1 MLVAAAAGLFTACS
15 NTDDLNH
22 TDFAQNNAPSTEVYM
37 GVNALNNLE
46 KINTTTRATENPLSP
61 AFKKWWQNTIKEP
74 TPSLPPSTKTTFT

>member
-1 MLVAAAAGLFTACS
+1 MLVVAAAGLFTACS

-61 AFKKWWQNTIKEP
+61 VVNVTYFNVKVDPRNYSAVGT
-74 TPSLPPSTKTTFT
+74 

>member
-22 TDFAQNNAPSTEVYM
+22 TDLAQNNAPSTEVYM

-46 KINTTTRATENPLSP
+46 KSIQPHV
-61 AFKKWWQNTIKEP
+61 
-74 TPSLPPSTKTTFT
+74 LPKIHFHP